1 MLMHRTLTEMPGP
14 RTEMT
19 AVAVRWDPAS
29 RHLDVANCGQV
40 TPIVIAADQKPHRL
54 RTPKGRGLGGRSSP
68 KLTEQSISLAPGDRL
83 VIVSDGVVGA
93 GKGKGE
99 LGVDGLIE
107 AALRSE
113 PPTAAET
120 VRQVHTAVL
129 EASGGEL
136 DDDATVVCLSVS

>member
-14 RTEMT
+14 RAEMT
-19 AVAVRWDPAS
+19 AVAVHWDPAS
-29 RHLDVANCGQV
+29 RHLDVANCGQI
-40 TPIVIAADQKPHRL
+40 TPIVLGADQKPQRL

-68 KLTEQSISLAPGDRL
+68 TPTEQSISLEPGDRL
-83 VIVSDGVVGA
+83 VMVSDGVVGA
-93 GKGKGE
+93 GKGKAE
-99 LGVDGLIE
+99 LGIHGLIE

-113 PPTAAET
+113 PASAAET
-120 VRQVHTAVL
+120 VRRVHTAVL